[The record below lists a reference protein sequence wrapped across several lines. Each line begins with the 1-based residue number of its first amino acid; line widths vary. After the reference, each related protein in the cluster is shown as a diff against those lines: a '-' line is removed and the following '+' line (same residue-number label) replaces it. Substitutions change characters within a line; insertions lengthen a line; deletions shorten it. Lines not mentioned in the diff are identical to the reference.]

1 MAVEPFLEKFL
12 EIGVQNGY
20 FELSTIGSVD
30 KSCCT
35 AATTEIIDFD
45 KLKEKLVQ
53 EKGLQ
58 TLKSCDG
65 LKILPNKERI
75 DFVEMKGVR
84 KLLQYTKNHTKPV
97 ALKQEISDKFDSF
110 NFLGKIRDSWTLL
123 TLVASLKEFIVEGG
137 TRNELFEARKHLVI
151 LTDIDPNEN
160 AVELIALNLQYLA
173 TFSTPIERQI
183 SELFANAL
191 DAIPEGLFLN
201 FQKPVL
207 KSCKEID
214 AYYGS
219 LSA

>member
-1 MAVEPFLEKFL
+1 M
-12 EIGVQNGY
+12 
-20 FELSTIGSVD
+20 STIGSVD

-35 AATTEIIDFD
+35 AAATEIIDFD
-45 KLKEKLVQ
+45 RLKGKLVR

-65 LKILPNKERI
+65 LKILPASGRI

-84 KLLQYTKNHTKPV
+84 KMLQFTKNHSKP
-97 ALKQEISDKFDSF
+97 AELHQEISDRFDSF

-123 TLVASLKEFIVEGG
+123 TLVASLKEFLVEGG

-183 SELFANAL
+183 SKLFANAL

-201 FQKPVL
+201 FQKPIL
-207 KSCKEID
+207 KNCNDVD
-214 AYYGS
+214 AYYAS
-219 LSA
+219 VSA